1 MLGSR
6 RVRLVVS
13 LLLWG
18 TILYFFVAVLRR
30 VDWHA
35 VAAQHVD
42 PLLAVSVLIIG
53 TASRFLLPVIWTI
66 ALSSLEGKPMRMR
79 QLLWPYAESWVARYL
94 PGKVGLI
101 GTRVLAAERYG
112 YSGVN

>member
-18 TILYFFVAVLRR
+18 AIMYYFVAVLRR

-42 PLLAVSVLIIG
+42 RLLAVAVLIVG
-53 TASRFLLPVIWTI
+53 TASRFLLPVTWTI
-66 ALSSLEGKPMRMR
+66 ALSSLEGKRMR
-79 QLLWPYAESWVARYL
+79 TRLLLWPYAESWMARDL
-94 PGKVGLI
+94 PGQV
-101 GTRVLAAERYG
+101 RVTG
-112 YSGVN
+112 N